1 MNMDLKMKKMDNF
14 IYECNGELYGRC
26 IKCRLFLPY
35 HLCFEDEWRQEGV
48 KMEKCYW
55 CRREKDKVEKVDE
68 CIYCEKCN
76 TKINISQDKYDYD
89 DDTGFY
95 LCENCYEEEDEE
107 EEEEMGNFN
116 SIFPVVDG
124 HFWVV
129 RDGQIIDPFFDEY
142 KDICAFNKCDWKE
155 SSHLPAPEITQ
166 KIMIGMF
173 KKGLDKSIGE
183 KPFEEQISEFANLSR
198 KISEKPAFGK
208 CFQNCLLE
216 ISDNGGDLVFGSL
229 GWKIYGTDKYFYE
242 YGGEDWKTI
251 RDFRKM

>member
-1 MNMDLKMKKMDNF
+1 MDLKMN
-14 IYECNGELYGRC
+14 
-26 IKCRLFLPY
+26 
-35 HLCFEDEWRQEGV
+35 Q
-48 KMEKCYW
+48 
-55 CRREKDKVEKVDE
+55 VERVVVEPEVDE
-68 CIYCEKCN
+68 CICCEECD

-107 EEEEMGNFN
+107 EEEKY

-198 KISEKPAFGK
+198 KIIEKPVFGK